1 MANNIE
7 YFLLSL
13 STLFT
18 LINPVGIAP
27 IFLTLTERFSEKE
40 QKSIAKKGV
49 LTGLVVL
56 LAFAYLG
63 SYIFALYSI
72 SIDAF
77 RIMGVI
83 IFFRSGLKML
93 ESIIARTRTTPAE
106 TEESMESDDV
116 AISTVGIPI
125 VTGPGAI
132 TAVMVLAAD
141 TKGM

>member
-7 YFLLSL
+7 YYLLSL

-40 QKSIAKKGV
+40 QKFIAKKGV

-63 SYIFALYSI
+63 S
-72 SIDAF
+72 
-77 RIMGVI
+77 
-83 IFFRSGLKML
+83 
-93 ESIIARTRTTPAE
+93 
-106 TEESMESDDV
+106 
-116 AISTVGIPI
+116 
-125 VTGPGAI
+125 
-132 TAVMVLAAD
+132 
-141 TKGM
+141 

>member
-63 SYIFALYSI
+63 SYIFALYSHY
-72 SIDAF
+72 S
-77 RIMGVI
+77 
-83 IFFRSGLKML
+83 
-93 ESIIARTRTTPAE
+93 SIISAKRSCAR
-106 TEESMESDDV
+106 S
-116 AISTVGIPI
+116 STG
-125 VTGPGAI
+125 
-132 TAVMVLAAD
+132 
-141 TKGM
+141 

>member
-40 QKSIAKKGV
+40 QRSIAKKGV
-49 LTGLVVL
+49 LTGLAVL

-77 RIMGVI
+77 RIMG
-83 IFFRSGLKML
+83 
-93 ESIIARTRTTPAE
+93 
-106 TEESMESDDV
+106 
-116 AISTVGIPI
+116 
-125 VTGPGAI
+125 
-132 TAVMVLAAD
+132 
-141 TKGM
+141 